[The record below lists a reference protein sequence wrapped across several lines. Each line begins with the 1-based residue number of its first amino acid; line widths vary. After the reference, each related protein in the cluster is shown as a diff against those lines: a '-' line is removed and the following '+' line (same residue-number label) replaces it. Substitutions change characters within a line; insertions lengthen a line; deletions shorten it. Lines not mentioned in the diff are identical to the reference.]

1 METEFSNI
9 QWDRLLKRLTACA
22 AKWFLQEDCFGAEAV
37 LPATGQSARDLAFD
51 TVTAFIR
58 GKINWKPKS
67 TESADRELYVLL
79 KEVMHN
85 DFLDLVKEGRAYK
98 RTAVLDISNEG
109 EDGSDEHNH
118 TPTLA
123 SLAVDAETEFY
134 SLNAAIVARRIMPL
148 IDGDRHLVDYVNAI
162 LVGGCHKRE
171 DIAAYLKI
179 NPEEVTNRQRRI
191 RTKLAAWKR
200 SVERAAVANQ
210 Q

>member
-9 QWDRLLKRLTACA
+9 QWDRLLKRLTVCA

-37 LPATGQSARDLAFD
+37 LPATGQSAKDLAFD

-67 TESADRELYVLL
+67 TESADHDLYVLL
-79 KEVMHN
+79 KEVMRN
-85 DFLDLVKEGRAYK
+85 DFLDLVKEGRGYK
-98 RTAVLDISNEG
+98 RTAVLDRSNDE
-109 EDGSDEHNH
+109 EDGSGEYNH

-123 SLAVDAETEFY
+123 SLAVDAETELY

-148 IDGDRHLVDYVNAI
+148 IDGDRHLVDYVNAV
-162 LVGGCHKRE
+162 LVGGCFKRE

-179 NPEEVTNRQRRI
+179 SPQEVTNRQRRI
-191 RTKLAAWKR
+191 RTKLASWKR